1 MKRLSIHIAASGM
14 MAAILLCSYA
24 QAKEVASLIG
34 SNAAQNIIWPDPA
47 ANKIERMTELAAT
60 DQIALIQWCMDNYK
74 NTVRNYQGLLHK
86 QERINGKL
94 RKRQSINVWF
104 RETPFSVVMKW
115 KKNPKSI
122 DKLLYVEGQ
131 NKNKMIVH
139 PTGAFAWI
147 KSVKKHPRC
156 KEALKASLRTCD
168 QFGFYR
174 NMQSIREMLLAA
186 KKTDSLKMRYLA
198 TDIIDG
204 RSYIK
209 TETTLNIKDY
219 PCTKLIMD
227 IDTKHMVP
235 TKLAFY
241 DRNEK
246 LICQYEFTDLKLN
259 QGIDSKTFDAK
270 THRM

>member
-1 MKRLSIHIAASGM
+1 
-14 MAAILLCSYA
+14 MATILLCSYA

-34 SNAAQNIIWPDPA
+34 NTPPQNLTWPKPDA
-47 ANKIERMTELAAT
+47 DKIERMTALAAT
-60 DQIALIQWCMDNYK
+60 DQIELIQWCMENYR
-74 NTVRNYQGLLHK
+74 NTVRDYQGLLHK

-104 RETPFSVVMKW
+104 KEAPFSVVMKW
-115 KKNPKSI
+115 KKNPESI

-131 NKNKMIVH
+131 NKNKMLVH

-174 NMQSIREMLLAA
+174 NMKAISEMLQAA
-186 KKTDSLKMRYLA
+186 KNANSLKMRYLA
-198 TDIIDG
+198 TEIIDS
-204 RSYIK
+204 RTYIT
-209 TETTLNIKDY
+209 TETILNVKDY
-219 PCTKLIMD
+219 PCAKLIMD
-227 IDTKHMVP
+227 IDTEYMVP
-235 TKLAFY
+235 TKLTFY
-241 DRNEK
+241 DCDGK
-246 LICQYEFTDLKLN
+246 LLCKYEFTDLKLN

-270 THRM
+270 TNRM

>member
-1 MKRLSIHIAASGM
+1 MKRLSIHIVASGM

-24 QAKEVASLIG
+24 QAREVASLID
-34 SNAAQNIIWPDPA
+34 NRAAQNLIWPDPA
-47 ANKIERMTELAAT
+47 ADRIERMTELAST
-60 DQIALIQWCMDNYK
+60 DHIALIQWCMDNYK

-94 RKRQSINVWF
+94 RKPQSINVWF
-104 RETPFSVVMKW
+104 REAPFSVLMKW
-115 KKNPKSI
+115 KKNPGSI

-131 NKNKMIVH
+131 NKNKMVVH

-174 NMQSIREMLLAA
+174 NMRSIIDMLEAA
-186 KKTDSLKMRYLA
+186 KKVDGLQMSYL
-198 TDIIDG
+198 G
-204 RSYIK
+204 
-209 TETTLNIKDY
+209 TETIDDRTYITTETILNVKDY
-219 PCTKLIMD
+219 PCAKLIMN
-227 IDTKHMVP
+227 IDTEHMVP

-241 DRNEK
+241 DCQGK
-246 LICQYEFTDLKLN
+246 LLCQYGFTDLKLN
-259 QGIDSKTFDAK
+259 QGIDNKTFDAK
-270 THRM
+270 THKM

>member
-1 MKRLSIHIAASGM
+1 MKRLSIHIVASGM
-14 MAAILLCSYA
+14 MATILLCSYA

-34 SNAAQNIIWPDPA
+34 NRAAQNLLRPDPA

-60 DQIALIQWCMDNYK
+60 DQITLIQWCMDNYK
-74 NTVRNYQGLLHK
+74 KNIRNYQGLLHK

-94 RKRQSINVWF
+94 RKSQSINVWF
-104 RETPFSVVMKW
+104 REAPFSVLMKW
-115 KKNPKSI
+115 EKNPKSI

-131 NKNKMIVH
+131 NKDKMIVH
-139 PTGAFAWI
+139 PTGAFAWV

-156 KEALKASLRTCD
+156 KEALKNSLRTCD

-174 NMQSIREMLLAA
+174 NMQSIIDMLKAA

-198 TDIIDG
+198 TNIIDG

-209 TETTLNIKDY
+209 TETTLNVKNY

-235 TKLAFY
+235 TKLTFY
-241 DRNEK
+241 DCNGK
-246 LICQYEFTDLKLN
+246 LLSQYGFTDLKLN